1 MAVFA
6 SNEGTISIIF
16 VPSAGMMRTT
26 SGIFFMFL
34 FGLTA
39 CSAPDQET
47 ILIGQIHCSGL
58 PALPKWVQIQVE
70 EEISLTTA
78 YALKASSAHTSLASP
93 FPGCLGSRCL
103 LAMGEDQAVDLV
115 LGGSVERVV
124 DRILISWRLVQV
136 NHPNQEWLWVN
147 DYPYIPDQLET
158 TIRNSIRQFIR
169 EIGSDIW
176 VDVSQEGHLMT
187 TNLLLHGPSQTEN
200 AGVLCSHGDH

>member
-6 SNEGTISIIF
+6 SNEGIISIIF
-16 VPSAGMMRTT
+16 VPSAGMMRAT

-58 PALPKWVQIQVE
+58 PAMPKWVQFQVE
-70 EEISLTTA
+70 EEVSLATA
-78 YALKASSAHTSLASP
+78 FTLKAASAQTSLAAP

-103 LAMGEDQAVDLV
+103 RAMGEDQSVDLV

-124 DRILISWRLVQV
+124 DRILIAWRLVQV
-136 NHPNQEWLWVN
+136 NHPDQEWLWVN
-147 DYPYIPDQLET
+147 DYPFIPGQLET

-176 VDVSQEGHLMT
+176 VELSQDGHPMT
-187 TNLLLHGPSQTEN
+187 THLLLHGPHQTEN
-200 AGVLCSHGDH
+200 AGVLCSHGDY